1 MLFSKRNSNPRYLR
15 DCCYA
20 YFGTI
25 LLESDLDLTPEMAYK
40 TFDSRWQIEIVMRFY
55 KSACCFDETRE
66 HDDYSVIA
74 SEFCDF
80 LATVLT
86 FKLINFFDKKRL
98 LERMT
103 YKECMKMLKRA
114 KKSKDD
120 NEDWKLI
127 KINPSCQKFLEELEI
142 LPKQIDAA
150 PAQSFT
156 RKRGRPPKNKP
167 NN

>member
-55 KSACCFDETRE
+55 KSACCFNETRE

-74 SEFCDF
+74 SEFSDF

-120 NEDWKLI
+120 NEDW
-127 KINPSCQKFLEELEI
+127 C
-142 LPKQIDAA
+142 
-150 PAQSFT
+150 
-156 RKRGRPPKNKP
+156 R
-167 NN
+167 